1 MTMNVRCAGQF
12 ITLTNQIGSGGEGD
26 VYQHPTE
33 HGQVI
38 KLFKAS
44 NRSVKA
50 DKVAAMLELVGGKNT
65 GFATFPLTLVMDH
78 AAQVV
83 GYAMPKVMQSEPIND
98 LLSNQMRKKTFPDSD
113 YRFLVRVALNT
124 ARAVATIHNFGCV
137 IGDINSS
144 GIFVS
149 QSGLVTLIDADSF
162 QFSLGG
168 RVFPCT
174 VGTGE
179 YTPPELQGVDF
190 RQVERTPDHD
200 AFGLATMLFQILA
213 LGRHPFAGVR
223 RGGEASLEADI
234 KDYAFAYSVTRT
246 TPLTAPPKTK
256 RLTDTHPELA
266 KLFEE
271 TFDPVS
277 RGKRP
282 SAVDWVRILEMYEQS
297 LLPCWLS
304 DGHFYSNVLRSC
316 PWCRLEGELQNAV
329 FYTNADLS
337 LFVGKCGRQVDAI
350 KDRLQL
356 SAETL
361 PRLVNPLLPGV
372 QDDVVKRAKLLRGVK
387 TGVLSAVGLSEAVGF
402 LNFPQLFLAE
412 LLVGA
417 AAVGITLFATS
428 VQGELSRTL
437 KSKRSAL
444 TAERSRWALASGVTE
459 LLGVHQKL
467 EKLQTDLLA
476 LPGLKQVDLDAMV
489 AERRVHQL
497 ESHMRGAVIRTGI
510 INGIGPVAINT
521 LASHGIVSAF
531 DVSEAAVTRIR
542 GFGPATTERMMT
554 WRRSVES
561 GFVFRHAKTKSDE
574 LLEQQITAR
583 YREPALE
590 LRKAIAPLE
599 AQAKP
604 LTPKVKAALELPN
617 ASIEALYREILQLEK
632 NLEAVKGL

>member
-1 MTMNVRCAGQF
+1 MSINVRCAGQF

-33 HGQVI
+33 PAQVI
-38 KLFKAS
+38 KLFKES

-50 DKVAAMLELVGGKNT
+50 EKVAAMLQLVGEQNT

-78 AAQVV
+78 SAQVV

-124 ARAVATIHNFGCV
+124 ARAVATIHKFGCV

-162 QFSLGG
+162 QFSIGG

-190 RQVERTPDHD
+190 RQVERTQDHD

-223 RGGEASLEADI
+223 RAGEGRIEDDI
-234 KDYAFAYSVTRT
+234 KSYDFAYSVTRT
-246 TPLTAPPKTK
+246 TALTAPPKTK

-266 KLFEE
+266 KLFEA

-282 SAVDWVRILEMYEQS
+282 SAVEWVQILEMYEQS
-297 LLPCWLS
+297 LQPCWLS

-337 LFVGKCGRQVDAI
+337 LFVAKCGRQIDAT
-350 KDRLQL
+350 KDGLKL
-356 SAETL
+356 SAETM
-361 PRLVNPLLPGV
+361 PRMVNPLLPGV
-372 QDDVVKRAKLLRGVK
+372 QEDVVKRAKLLRGVK
-387 TGVLSAVGLSEAVGF
+387 TGVLSVVGLSEAIGF

-428 VQGELSRTL
+428 VEGELSRTL

-444 TAERSRWALASGVTE
+444 SAERSRWALASGVTE
-459 LLGVHQKL
+459 LLGVHQRL
-467 EKLQTDLLA
+467 DKLQTDLLA
-476 LPGLKQVDLDAMV
+476 LPGLKQVELDAMV
-489 AERRVHQL
+489 AERRLRQL
-497 ESHMRGAVIRTGI
+497 ESHMRGAVIREGMI
-510 INGIGPVAINT
+510 AGIGPVKVNT

-531 DVSEAAVTRIR
+531 DVSEAAVTRIS
-542 GFGPATTERMMT
+542 GFGPATTSAMME
-554 WRRSVES
+554 WRSSVE
-561 GFVFRHAKTKSDE
+561 GRFVFRHAKTKSDE
-574 LLEQQITAR
+574 LLEQQITTR
-583 YREPALE
+583 YRESAIKLQ
-590 LRKAIAPLE
+590 KGIAPLE

-617 ASIEALYREILQLEK
+617 GSIEALHREIIQLEK
-632 NLEAVKGL
+632 NLAAVKAL